1 MRAVAEQALS
11 NEGRSVGRIPSL
23 AVVDPLATRNRS
35 PIEHGG
41 RKLNSAAPTFS
52 AKVLRTERGGKVRVY
67 PASLTKK
74 GRTLQ

>member
-35 PIEHGG
+35 PIDT
-41 RKLNSAAPTFS
+41 AAGS
-52 AKVLRTERGGKVRVY
+52 
-67 PASLTKK
+67 
-74 GRTLQ
+74 